1 MSADGGVILRDAGLD
16 DLPAILAIYNHAIL
30 HSTALWMDY
39 IVDIANRRAWFEERK
54 AGGFPVLVACEGADV
69 LGYGS
74 FAQFR
79 AFDGY
84 KHTIEHSIYIAE
96 AARGKGLG
104 RMMLAALIEA
114 ARAMGK
120 REMVGAITASNEASV
135 KLHMAFGF
143 EKAGFLPGMGYK
155 FGTYHDLL
163 FMQKRLTS

>member
-1 MSADGGVILRDAGLD
+1 MDAGAAITLREAQPA

-30 HSTALWMDY
+30 HSTALWMDHL
-39 IVDIANRRAWFEERK
+39 VDLANREAWFTERK
-54 AGGFPVLVACEGADV
+54 AGGFPVLVASDGGNV

-96 AARGKGLG
+96 GARGKGLG

-114 ARAMGK
+114 AQAMGK

-135 KLHMAFGF
+135 RLHCAFGF
-143 EKAGFLPGMGYK
+143 EKVGFLPGMGYK
-155 FGTYHDLL
+155 FGVYHDLL
-163 FMQKRLTS
+163 FMQKRL